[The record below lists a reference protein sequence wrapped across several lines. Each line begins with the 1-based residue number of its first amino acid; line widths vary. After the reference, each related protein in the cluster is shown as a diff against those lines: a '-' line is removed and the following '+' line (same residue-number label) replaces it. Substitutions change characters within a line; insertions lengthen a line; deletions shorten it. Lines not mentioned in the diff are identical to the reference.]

1 MDSNG
6 SQRTILLEFKGKPQ
20 GRPPI
25 NFSSHSE
32 NGGERRMVCSL
43 GFRHGGLLH
52 DSRHDREGSFRRRV
66 EKPKASEKEYLGST
80 K

>member
-1 MDSNG
+1 
-6 SQRTILLEFKGKPQ
+6 
-20 GRPPI
+20 
-25 NFSSHSE
+25 
-32 NGGERRMVCSL
+32 MVCSL